1 MIDMRRTLLAIFWI
15 AGLVAAVGSKAQAD
29 VGYGPVWTRAVY
41 ADADDRYSVAD
52 ADDRFARAH
61 DVQGVVTSFDRFNM
75 RLRVNGNEFPVVL
88 HQGTVIKPTGTTL
101 SPSMIVNIEGYW
113 QAGTFFANRIVVL
126 RY

>member
-1 MIDMRRTLLAIFWI
+1 MRRTLLATLWI
-15 AGLVAAVGSKAQAD
+15 AGLVAVAGAKAQAD
-29 VGYGPVWTRAVY
+29 VVYGPVWTRPIYV
-41 ADADDRYSVAD
+41 DADDRYFVAD
-52 ADDRFARAH
+52 ADDRFARTH

-75 RLRVNGNEFPVVL
+75 TLRVNGNEYPVVL

-113 QAGTFFANRIVVL
+113 QSGTFFANRIVVL